1 MGDNASV
8 IKSAEQIL
16 AHDTPRMDGGML
28 TSFVAGLIARRDEYL
43 NLFRRQGSPL
53 YVIDENALRDRAR
66 RFMAAFQNRL
76 ESVKFFYAMKSNN
89 HPAISEFLIGQ
100 GLGLDVSSGEEL
112 KQAIALD
119 AREII
124 FSGPGKT
131 TAELSLAAHHAAH
144 VTVLI
149 DSFGELERLEKA
161 AAKGGVRMRAGV
173 RLTVDER
180 GLWRKFGIPLSDLAE
195 FMRRALDC
203 QHVSFR
209 GLQFHSS
216 WNLHPDNQEAF
227 IARMGGY
234 IAKLPDEYKSMIRF
248 IDIGGG
254 YWPPQGEWLQAAG
267 TPEGRLRQHIEP
279 GADHSQEH
287 YCLPATPIE
296 GFARRLSGALR
307 THIFPHVDCAVYLEP
322 GRWICNDAMHILLTV
337 IDKKADDLVITD
349 AGGNAVGWERF
360 ETDYFP
366 VVNLTRPGTTE
377 RPCLI
382 LGSLCTPHDVWGY
395 GYFGEAIEPGDVLLI
410 PTQGAY
416 TYSLRQNF
424 IKPLP
429 AVAVL
434 SVADDRNAYTAGRDE
449 SGGDK
454 TGHETT

>member
-1 MGDNASV
+1 MGDDASV

-16 AHDTPRMDGGML
+16 AHDTPRMDGDML
-28 TSFVAGLIARRDEYL
+28 MSFVAEFIARRDLYL
-43 NLFRRQGSPL
+43 NVCQRHGSPL
-53 YVIDENALRDRAR
+53 YVIDENVLRDRAR

-76 ESVKFFYAMKSNN
+76 DNVEFFYAMKSNN

-112 KQAIALD
+112 KQAVALD
-119 AREII
+119 ASEII

-131 TAELSLAAHHAAH
+131 TAELSLAAQYSNR
-144 VTVLI
+144 VTILI
-149 DSFGELERLEKA
+149 DSFGELGRLENA
-161 AAKGGVRMRAGV
+161 AAEAGVRMRAGL
-173 RLTVDER
+173 RLTVDKR
-180 GLWRKFGIPLSDLAE
+180 GLWRKFGIPLADLAG
-195 FMRRALDC
+195 FIRRALDC
-203 QHVSFR
+203 QHVLFR

-227 IARMGGY
+227 IARMGEH
-234 IAKLPDEYKSMIRF
+234 IAKLPDEYKSMIQF

-267 TPEGRLRQHIEP
+267 TLEGQLRQNIEP
-279 GADHSQEH
+279 GANHSQEH

-296 GFARRLSGALR
+296 DFARRLSEALR
-307 THIFPHVDCAVYLEP
+307 THISPHAECAVYLEP

-337 IDKKADDLVITD
+337 IDKKAADLVITD
-349 AGGNAVGWERF
+349 GGGNAIGWERF

-366 VVNLTRPGTTE
+366 VINLTRPGTTE
-377 RPCLI
+377 HPCLI

-395 GYFGEAIEPGDVLLI
+395 GYFGEGIEPGDVLLI

-434 SVADDRNAYTAGRDE
+434 SVADDGNAFTVSRDE

-454 TGHETT
+454 ADHET

>member
-1 MGDNASV
+1 MGDDANV
-8 IKSAEQIL
+8 IRTAERIL
-16 AHDTPRMDGGML
+16 AHDTPRMDGEVL
-28 TSFVAGLIARRDEYL
+28 SSFVAGFIAKRDTYIDL
-43 NLFRRQGSPL
+43 ARQHGSPL
-53 YVIDENALRDRAR
+53 YIIDENVLRDRAR
-66 RFMAAFQNRL
+66 RFMATFQNRL
-76 ESVKFFYAMKSNN
+76 KNVKFFYAMKSNN

-112 KQAIALD
+112 KQAIALH
-119 AREII
+119 AGEII

-131 TAELSLAAHHAAH
+131 PAELALAAHHASN

-149 DSFGELERLEKA
+149 DSFGELERLEHA
-161 AAKGGVRMRAGV
+161 AAETGMRMWAGV

-180 GLWRKFGIPLSDLAE
+180 GLWRKFGIPLAQLAE
-195 FMRRALDC
+195 FIERAQNC
-203 QHVSFR
+203 RHVSFR

-216 WNLHPDNQEAF
+216 WNLHPGNQEAF
-227 IARMGGY
+227 IARLGEH
-234 IAKLPDEYKSMIRF
+234 IAKLSDDHKALIRF

-267 TPEGRLRQHIEP
+267 TPEGRLRQDIEP
-279 GADHSQEH
+279 GAENSPEH
-287 YCLPATPIE
+287 YCLSATPIE

-307 THIFPHVDCAVYLEP
+307 AHIFPHVECAVYLEP
-322 GRWICNDAMHILLTV
+322 GRWICNDAMHIMLTV
-337 IDKKADDLVITD
+337 IDKKADDLAITD
-349 AGGNAVGWERF
+349 GGGNAIGWERF

-366 VVNLTRPGTTE
+366 VINLSRPGTTE

-395 GYFGEAIEPGDVLLI
+395 GYFGDALEPGDVLLI

-434 SVADDRNAYTAGRDE
+434 SVADDGNTHIIGRNG
-449 SGGDK
+449 SGGD
-454 TGHETT
+454 ETSQET